1 MDTTPAGALMRL
13 SGDLLPMMLPVG
25 YTFVGEKNHRY
36 RETSTILFVFL
47 HLNSFPPSATSPLPL
62 SRDDPEPIL
71 IGSQRTAAARGRFSK
86 GHGYTCITD
95 DLCFAKG
102 SALIGSDLI

>member
-1 MDTTPAGALMRL
+1 MDHGYYPYGALMRP

-47 HLNSFPPSATSPLPL
+47 YLNSFPPSATLPLPL

-71 IGSQRTAAARGRFSK
+71 IRSQTTRTGYGIPPATGSMSSFTVRKRLHRGTLF
-86 GHGYTCITD
+86 HP
-95 DLCFAKG
+95 L
-102 SALIGSDLI
+102 